1 MHPPRMSAP
10 SCIVPPT
17 EQLVIRPYLVPLLP
31 TFHGM
36 ESENPY
42 AHIKEFEDVS
52 TPRDNV
58 WKRFMSKNPEE
69 AMDFLSYVAE
79 VSRGWDEPTKGEV
92 EDDDMKA
99 KLAAMTRRLEELEL
113 KRIHEVQAVAEA
125 PVQVKLCPN
134 CQSYE
139 HLVEEYPAISAER
152 ECLEI
157 KQMLLDNSSPITMLH
172 MEIPTTEVGGII
184 QISHGKLE
192 QPSTNSRIHHLNN
205 LQVLNKQWLIST
217 SQHPKPHVEKEEEI
231 KKGKEMEDKESEISE
246 EKKDS
251 DSTMK
256 AIPEKEL
263 LKEEMLKKSTS
274 PPFPQALH
282 GKRGLEMQMKS
293 LKGLTVNKKAFLTE
307 QVSAILQCKSP
318 LKYKDPGSPTISVMI
333 GGKVVEKAL
342 LDLGASVNLLP
353 YFRLQAIGTWG
364 VEATAITLSLAD
376 RSVKIPR
383 GVIENVLVQVDN
395 FYYPVDFI
403 VLDTD
408 PTVKEANLV
417 PIILGRPFL
426 ATSNASSTAGMGL
439 SESPTV
445 LATLQSW
452 RKIEEIL
459 PLFNKEEETAAKK
472 EIPKLNLK
480 PLPVELKY
488 TYLEENNQCP
498 VVISSSLT
506 SHQENCL
513 TEVLKRSEVLKLLQA
528 GIIYPISDSPWVSPI
543 QVVPKKSGITVVQNE
558 KGEEIT
564 TRLTSGWR
572 VCIDYRK
579 LNAVTRKDH
588 FPLPFIDQVLER
600 VSGHPFYCFLDGYSG
615 DMVER
620 IMEVFMDDITVYGGT
635 FEECLVN
642 LEAVLH
648 RCIEKDLV
656 LNWEKCHF
664 MVRQGIVLGH
674 IISEKG
680 IEVDKAK
687 VELIVKLP
695 SPTTVKGVRQFLGHA
710 RSCAWPKED
719 GKPYVIYYANKTLN
733 EAQRNYTTIE
743 KELLAVVFALDKFRA
758 YLVGSFIIVFT
769 DHSALK
775 YLLTKQDA
783 KARLIRWILLLQ
795 EFDLQIKDKKGVEN
809 VVADHLSRLVIAHN
823 SHPLPINDDFP
834 EESLMFLVKTPWYA
848 HIANYLVTGEIP
860 SEWNAQDRKHFFAKI
875 HAYYWEEPF
884 LFKYCADQIIRK
896 CVPEDEQ
903 HGILSHCHENACGGH
918 FASQKTA
925 MKVLQ
930 SGFTWPSLFKDAHIM
945 CRSCDRCQRLG
956 KLTKRNQM
964 PMNPILIVE
973 LFDVWGID
981 FMGPFPMSFGNSY
994 ILVGV
999 DYVSKWVEAIP
1010 CKQNDHR
1017 VVLKFLKEN
1026 IFSRFGVPKAI
1037 ISDGG
1042 AHFCNKPFE
1051 ALLSKYGVKHKVV
1064 TPYHPQTSRQVELA
1078 NREIK
1083 NILMKVVNSS
1093 RKDWSIRLHDSLWAY
1108 RIAYKTILG
1117 MSPYR
1122 LVYGKACHLP
1132 VEVEYKTWWAIKK
1145 LNMDLIRAGE
1155 KRYLD
1160 LNEMEELRNNAY
1172 INSKVAKQRMKK
1184 WHDQLISNK
1193 EFQEGQRVLLY
1204 DTRLHI
1210 FPGKLKSSCEGEF
1223 GTQVPLRSIGAP
1235 ISQLRNAL
1243 RSERAILVGCSSS
1256 SSSLTAQASGHLLR
1270 SSASAKFRQPEM
1282 ARTRGAKSSSP
1293 SSRKKS
1299 LRKEPVPDPVPEPS
1313 QPKAIPPVKLAPPK
1327 PAARR
1332 YLTRSGGRPLQK
1344 KPRVES
1350 SEPIDLTEQS
1360 PIPSPVP
1367 TPVLSPVPSPSPL
1380 PVPSPVPSPAPQ
1392 AKP

>member
-1 MHPPRMSAP
+1 MY
-10 SCIVPPT
+10 T
-17 EQLVIRPYLVPLLP
+17 L
-31 TFHGM
+31 
-36 ESENPY
+36 
-42 AHIKEFEDVS
+42 K
-52 TPRDNV
+52 
-58 WKRFMSKNPEE
+58 
-69 AMDFLSYVAE
+69 
-79 VSRGWDEPTKGEV
+79 

-113 KRIHEVQAVAEA
+113 KRIHEVQVVAEA

-139 HLVEEYPAISAER
+139 HLVEECLQFQLKGK
-152 ECLEI
+152 CLEI
-157 KQMLLDNSSPITMLH
+157 KQMLLDNSSPITMRL
-172 MEIPTTEVGGII
+172 MEIPTTQVGGII
-184 QISHGKLE
+184 QISHGKPE
-192 QPSTNSRIHHLNN
+192 QLSTNSRIHHLSN
-205 LQVLNKQWLIST
+205 LQVLNKKWLISARLT
-217 SQHPKPHVEKEEEI
+217 NLNTLQEKGRFPSQPHQNPKGVHEVESQEGESSQVKDVKALITLRSGKKIEQPTPKPHVEKEEEI

-274 PPFPQALH
+274 PAFSSSITWEKGIRNAAEILEVLRQVKVNIPLLDMIKQVPTYAKFLKDLCTI
-282 GKRGLEMQMKS
+282 KR
-293 LKGLTVNKKAFLTE
+293 GLTVNKKAFLIE

-353 YFRLQAIGTWG
+353 YSVYKQLGLG
-364 VEATAITLSLAD
+364 ELKPTAITLSLAD

-383 GVIENVLVQVDN
+383 GVIEDVLVQVDN

-417 PIILGRPFL
+417 PIILGKHFL
-426 ATSNASSTAGMGL
+426 
-439 SESPTV
+439 
-445 LATLQSW
+445 
-452 RKIEEIL
+452 L
-459 PLFNKEEETAAKK
+459 PQ
-472 EIPKLNLK
+472 I
-480 PLPVELKY
+480 
-488 TYLEENNQCP
+488 
-498 VVISSSLT
+498 
-506 SHQENCL
+506 HQENCL
-513 TEVLKRSEVLKLLQA
+513 MEVLKRCKKAIGWQIFDLKGISPLVCTHHIYMEEEAKPIRQFQRRLNPHLQEVVRAEVLKLLQA
-528 GIIYPISDSPWVSPI
+528 GIIYPISDSPWVSPT
-543 QVVPKKSGITVVQNE
+543 QVVPKKSEITVVQNE
-558 KGEEIT
+558 KGKKLLHASLQIEIDLADQEKT
-564 TRLTSGWR
+564 TFTCPFGTYA
-572 VCIDYRK
+572 YRRMPFG
-579 LNAVTRKDH
+579 LCNAPTTFQRCMLSI
-588 FPLPFIDQVLER
+588 F
-600 VSGHPFYCFLDGYSG
+600 S

-674 IISEKG
+674 IVSEKG

-695 SPTTVKGVRQFLGHA
+695 SQQLDFAIGAVLGQ
-710 RSCAWPKED
+710 RED
-719 GKPYVIYYANKTLN
+719 GKPYVIYYASKTLN
-733 EAQRNYTTIE
+733 EAQRNYTTTE

-758 YLVGSFIIVFT
+758 YLVG
-769 DHSALK
+769 
-775 YLLTKQDA
+775 
-783 KARLIRWILLLQ
+783 IRSSNQ
-795 EFDLQIKDKKGVEN
+795 DKKGVEN
-809 VVADHLSRLVIAHN
+809 MVADT
-823 SHPLPINDDFP
+823 FQ
-834 EESLMFLVKTPWYA
+834 VKTPWYA

-860 SEWNAQDRKHFFAKI
+860 N
-875 HAYYWEEPF
+875 
-884 LFKYCADQIIRK
+884 QIIRK

-903 HGILSHCHENACGGH
+903 QGILSHCHENACGGH

-981 FMGPFPMSFGNSY
+981 FMDLSNVF
-994 ILVGV
+994 
-999 DYVSKWVEAIP
+999 W
-1010 CKQNDHR
+1010 

-1051 ALLSKYGVKHKVV
+1051 ALLSKYGVKHKVA
-1064 TPYHPQTSRQVELA
+1064 TPYHPQTSGQVELA

-1093 RKDWSIRLHDSLWAY
+1093 RKIGLLGFMIHCGHIEQLIRLF
-1108 RIAYKTILG
+1108 LG
-1117 MSPYR
+1117 C
-1122 LVYGKACHLP
+1122 L
-1132 VEVEYKTWWAIKK
+1132 
-1145 LNMDLIRAGE
+1145 LI
-1155 KRYLD
+1155 
-1160 LNEMEELRNNAY
+1160 
-1172 INSKVAKQRMKK
+1172 
-1184 WHDQLISNK
+1184 
-1193 EFQEGQRVLLY
+1193 
-1204 DTRLHI
+1204 
-1210 FPGKLKSSCEGEF
+1210 
-1223 GTQVPLRSIGAP
+1223 
-1235 ISQLRNAL
+1235 
-1243 RSERAILVGCSSS
+1243 
-1256 SSSLTAQASGHLLR
+1256 
-1270 SSASAKFRQPEM
+1270 
-1282 ARTRGAKSSSP
+1282 
-1293 SSRKKS
+1293 
-1299 LRKEPVPDPVPEPS
+1299 
-1313 QPKAIPPVKLAPPK
+1313 
-1327 PAARR
+1327 
-1332 YLTRSGGRPLQK
+1332 
-1344 KPRVES
+1344 
-1350 SEPIDLTEQS
+1350 
-1360 PIPSPVP
+1360 
-1367 TPVLSPVPSPSPL
+1367 VLSMAKHASPCGS
-1380 PVPSPVPSPAPQ
+1380 
-1392 AKP
+1392 